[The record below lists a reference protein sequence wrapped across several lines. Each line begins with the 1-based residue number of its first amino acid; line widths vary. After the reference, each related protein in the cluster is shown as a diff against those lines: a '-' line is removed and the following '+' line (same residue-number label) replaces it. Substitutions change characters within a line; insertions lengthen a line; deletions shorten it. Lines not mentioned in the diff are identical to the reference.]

1 VCCHLGAREHYAMPR
16 ALHARARLLRMITDA
31 WVPPGAAWAHL
42 PGGWS
47 RRLAER
53 FHPDLGDADV
63 QAFTT
68 SLVGHEAL
76 WRVEPAGWAQLMRR
90 NQWFGSRAAQ
100 ALAEINEPGGD
111 PVMVCAQSYS
121 ARAVFTAAKARRWTT
136 VLAQIDPGEE
146 HFRIVDEA
154 AGRWPNYGPPPPQPP
169 AEYFESWREECRLAD
184 WIIVNSEWSK
194 ALLERAGVPAAQLRV
209 VPLAYE
215 PEVPAPFSRE
225 YPAAFTPDRPLRVL
239 FVGHVSVAKGA
250 AALLESLAALDDQP
264 VVVTLVGAQS
274 MQVPAFFREH
284 ARVRWTGAVSR
295 SAVMQH
301 YRDNDV
307 LMFASLS
314 DGFGMAQV
322 EAQAW
327 RLPIVASTSCGR
339 VVEHEVNGLLLD
351 EVSPHAIAGALRRLA
366 ANPRLLD
373 AFARHTRRE
382 SGIGDHLASALVS
395 LEPS

>member
-1 VCCHLGAREHYAMPR
+1 MCCHLGAREHYALPR
-16 ALHARARLLRMITDA
+16 ALHARQRLLRMITDA
-31 WVPPGAAWAHL
+31 WVAPGAAWSHL
-42 PGGWS
+42 PGEWS

-63 QAFTT
+63 LAFTA
-68 SLVGHEAL
+68 SLVAHEAM
-76 WRVEPAGWAQLMRR
+76 WRVEPAGWTQLMRR
-90 NQWFGSRAAQ
+90 NEWFGRRAAE
-100 ALAEINEPGGD
+100 ALDDINAPAGN
-111 PVMVCAQSYS
+111 PVIVCAHSYS
-121 ARAVFTAAKARRWTT
+121 ARHIFTAAKARRWTT

-154 AGRWPNYGPPPPQPP
+154 ADRWPGYGPPPSRPP

-194 ALLERAGVPAAQLRV
+194 ASLERAGVPAVKLRV

-215 PEVPAPFSRE
+215 PESATPFRRE
-225 YPAAFTPDRPLRVL
+225 YPSAFTPDRPLRVL

-250 AALLESLAALDDQP
+250 AALLESLQALDDVP
-264 VVVTLVGAQS
+264 LRLTFVGAES
-274 MQVPAFFREH
+274 MQVPERFH
-284 ARVRWTGAVSR
+284 DDPRVRWTGPVSR

-307 LMFASLS
+307 LVFASLS

-322 EAQAW
+322 EARAW

-339 VVEHEVNGLLLD
+339 VVDHEVNGLLLD
-351 EVSPHAIAGALRRLA
+351 EVSSDAIAGALRRLVS
-366 ANPRLLD
+366 NPRLLD
-373 AFARHTRRE
+373 SFARPA
-382 SGIGDHLASALVS
+382 SSIGSDLASALAS